1 MAISD
6 LDTRVALAVQT
17 PQLDF
22 NQLFNNS
29 LDTYNTVKGMG
40 QQGILSRLLAQ
51 STGADGQVDLNKALQ
66 SAQTNPNQSYQ
77 PEMVNTLSGLLQQ
90 RNAAQLKAQQDAIK
104 FNADTNKTNAETGK
118 LQQES
123 GEKKLGNTQKGQT
136 LLSNL
141 IATSTDAT
149 DAAKKLEILGSQY
162 GLPPETIEATKA
174 QLSDLA
180 ANNQGGSD
188 AFENI
193 RKSYGLL
200 GASDPIKYL
209 TPEANTVANN
219 ATSIETTRMNNDASI
234 KTTGMNND
242 ASRYS
247 ADSNAKTAANKLQ
260 LDKILAEQEL
270 AFKNSEFDTEQGVDG
285 VTYAVYKSGPN
296 AGKIEPLL
304 LKNNQPFKQKTKG
317 AETQIQKAERIE
329 KALGYEDAA
338 KSAAGASTLAAKLA
352 NDLKG
357 LNSTA
362 GGFGILAKVPGS
374 SQKTFAS
381 QIETL
386 QSQVFLNQIAKMR
399 GLGALTDAEGQRLAT
414 SISNLDI
421 NLDPITLQSNLS
433 EISKVMSGAAVKASK
448 LAKLHVNPNGV
459 QQNPSQ
465 QNASPT
471 QSMTT
476 SMTEVRQAAQQ
487 MGLSVQDA
495 VNMFKAQGVNI
506 Q

>member
-1 MAISD
+1 MANQNPIP
-6 LDTRVALAVQT
+6 TY
-17 PQLDF
+17 F
-22 NQLFNNS
+22 NPEIGPNYQGLSFEDIANSFNN
-29 LDTYNTVKGMG
+29 G
-40 QQGILSRLLAQ
+40 QQFSNQIQQQQQKGILARLIAQ
-51 STGADGQVDLNKALQ
+51 NTGADGQVDLNKSLQ
-66 SAQTNPNQSYQ
+66 SVQTNPNQRYQ
-77 PEMVNTLSGLLQQ
+77 PEMVNTLSGMIQQ
-90 RNAAQLKAQQDAIK
+90 QNAVKLKAQQDAIK

-118 LQQES
+118 LYQES

-141 IATSTDAT
+141 IATSTDVT

-174 QLSDLA
+174 QLIDLA

-219 ATSIETTRMNNDASI
+219 EASNTNNIRDNQTKTLGITTDAET
-234 KTTGMNND
+234 
-242 ASRYS
+242 
-247 ADSNAKTAANKLQ
+247 ANKDRLQ
-260 LDKILAEQEL
+260 KQSQFTEAQKLADWIAKNKPIDEFTAPDGTRYNVYPGGKGIAVSDKNGTVLKAQ
-270 AFKNSEFDTEQGVDG
+270 V
-285 VTYAVYKSGPN
+285 KSG
-296 AGKIEPLL
+296 
-304 LKNNQPFKQKTKG
+304 
-317 AETQIQKAERIE
+317 ETQIQKTERME

-448 LAKLHVNPNGV
+448 LAKLHVNPNAV
-459 QQNPSQ
+459 QQSQSQ
-465 QNASPT
+465 QSVGSN

-476 SMTEVRQAAQQ
+476 SMVEVRQAAQQ

>member
-1 MAISD
+1 MATQNPIP
-6 LDTRVALAVQT
+6 VY
-17 PQLDF
+17 F
-22 NQLFNNS
+22 NPEIGPNYKGLSFEDIANSFNNGQQFS
-29 LDTYNTVKGMG
+29 NQIQQQQ
-40 QQGILSRLLAQ
+40 QQGILARLIAQ
-51 STGADGQVDLNKALQ
+51 NTGADGQVDLNKSLQ
-66 SAQTNPNQSYQ
+66 SVQTNPNQRYQ
-77 PEMVNTLSGLLQQ
+77 PEMVNTLSGMIQQ
-90 RNAAQLKAQQDAIK
+90 QNALRLKAQQDLETHKANTYKTTTDAQDKEFGTIQNKLNNVRQIWQMASKSGNASDVLQGLNSAKALGAISPEAYTENV
-104 FNADTNKTNAETGK
+104 NALSTMKPEDVMRFASGLSLAGDKDQAKYLFETPDNILDNKTSRENNK
-118 LQQES
+118 ES
-123 GEKKLGNTQKGQT
+123 
-136 LLSNL
+136 
-141 IATSTDAT
+141 
-149 DAAKKLEILGSQY
+149 
-162 GLPPETIEATKA
+162 
-174 QLSDLA
+174 
-180 ANNQGGSD
+180 
-188 AFENI
+188 
-193 RKSYGLL
+193 
-200 GASDPIKYL
+200 
-209 TPEANTVANN
+209 VAG
-219 ATSIETTRMNNDASI
+219 TR
-234 KTTGMNND
+234 
-242 ASRYS
+242 YV
-247 ADSNAKTAANKLQ
+247 ADSSAKTAANKLEV
-260 LDKILAEQEL
+260 DKILAEQEL

-317 AETQIQKAERIE
+317 AETQIQKTERME

-374 SQKTFAS
+374 SQKTFAT

-448 LAKLHVNPNGV
+448 LAKLHVNPNGL
-459 QQNPSQ
+459 QQPQNQ
-465 QNASPT
+465 QSAGST

-487 MGLSVQDA
+487 MGISVQDA
-495 VNMFKAQGVNI
+495 VKMFKAQGVNI

>member
-1 MAISD
+1 MATQNPIP
-6 LDTRVALAVQT
+6 VY
-17 PQLDF
+17 F
-22 NQLFNNS
+22 NPEIGPNYKGLSFEDIANSFNN
-29 LDTYNTVKGMG
+29 G
-40 QQGILSRLLAQ
+40 QQFSNQIQQQQQKGILARLIAQ
-51 STGADGQVDLNKALQ
+51 NTGADGQVDLNKSLQ
-66 SAQTNPNQSYQ
+66 SVQTNPNQSYQ
-77 PEMVNTLSGLLQQ
+77 PEMVNTLSGMIQQ
-90 RNAAQLKAQQDAIK
+90 KKIADLKAQQDAIK

-118 LQQES
+118 LYQES
-123 GEKKLGNTQKGQT
+123 GEKKIGNTQKGQT

-219 ATSIETTRMNNDASI
+219 ATSIETTRMTSDATKRGQDI
-234 KTTGMNND
+234 
-242 ASRYS
+242 
-247 ADSNAKTAANKLQ
+247 TAETANKDRIQKQSQFTEEQKLADWIAKNKPIDEFTAPDGTRYNVYPGGKGIAVS
-260 LDKILAEQEL
+260 DKNGTVL
-270 AFKNSEFDTEQGVDG
+270 
-285 VTYAVYKSGPN
+285 KS
-296 AGKIEPLL
+296 
-304 LKNNQPFKQKTKG
+304 QVKG
-317 AETQIQKAERIE
+317 SETQIQKAERIE

-374 SQKTFAS
+374 PQKTFAS

-414 SISNLDI
+414 SIANLDI
-421 NLDPITLQSNLS
+421 NLDPITLQANLS
-433 EISKVMSGAAVKASK
+433 EISKIMSGAAVKASK
-448 LAKLHVNPNGV
+448 LAKLHANPNGV
-459 QQNPSQ
+459 QQSQSQ
-465 QNASPT
+465 QNLGSS
-471 QSMTT
+471 QSMAT

-487 MGLSVQDA
+487 MGMGVQDA

>member
-1 MAISD
+1 MALTD

-17 PQLDF
+17 PQVDF
-22 NQLFNNS
+22 NQLLNNS

-51 STGADGQVDLNKALQ
+51 NTGADGQVNLAGALQ
-66 SAQTNPNQSYQ
+66 SAQTNPNQAYQ
-77 PEMVNTLSGLLQQ
+77 SGMVNTLSGLIQQ
-90 RNAAQLKAQQDAIK
+90 QNAAKLKAQQEAEKQRID
-104 FNADTNKTNAETGK
+104 NAKTVAETRDK
-118 LQQES
+118 E
-123 GEKKLGNTQKGQT
+123 LGNTQKGQT

-174 QLSDLA
+174 QLTGLA
-180 ANNQGGSD
+180 ANNQGGPD
-188 AFENI
+188 AFENM
-193 RKSYGLL
+193 RKSYGLF
-200 GASDPIKYL
+200 GTPDPIKYMQ
-209 TPEANTVANN
+209 PEANTIANN
-219 ATSIETTRMNNDASI
+219 EASIKTTRMNNETSI

-242 ASRYS
+242 ASKYT
-247 ADSNAKTAANKLQ
+247 ADSTAKTAANKLEQ
-260 LDKILAEQEL
+260 DKILAEQEL
-270 AFKNSEFDTEQGVDG
+270 AYKEGQIETMQGEDG
-285 VTYAVYKSGPN
+285 ITYAYYKSGPN
-296 AGKIEPLL
+296 AGKIEPFLL
-304 LKNNQPFKQKTKG
+304 SNNQPFKQKPKG
-317 AETQIQKAERIE
+317 AETQIQKTERIE

-338 KSAAGASTLAAKLA
+338 KSAATASTLAAKLA

-362 GGFGILAKVPGS
+362 GGYGIAAKIPGS
-374 SQKTFAS
+374 PQKKFAS

-414 SISNLDI
+414 SIANLDI
-421 NLDPITLQSNLS
+421 NLDPTTLQSNLT
-433 EISKVMSGAAVKASK
+433 EIAKIMSGAAVKASK
-448 LAKLHVNPNGV
+448 LAKLHANPNGV
-459 QQNPSQ
+459 QQLQSQ
-465 QNASPT
+465 QNAGSN
-471 QSMTT
+471 QSMST

-487 MGLSVQDA
+487 MGISVQDA